1 MCWYALYVVVH
12 VHVYDCNQIQKGSYS
27 AAQLLSS
34 KLILHLTYSLQYYT
48 LKRRAWQDGS
58 NRVQL
63 LLDAVSTQ
71 YGGAV
76 DVRHFM
82 EAEMTPQTFRS
93 YMQVLH
99 TEGAREQGSYEVF
112 PDPNKSVKCQVGA
125 GIEQLE

>member
-1 MCWYALYVVVH
+1 MY
-12 VHVYDCNQIQKGSYS
+12 VHVYDCNEIQKGSYS
-27 AAQLLSS
+27 AAQQLSS
-34 KLILHLTYSLQYYT
+34 EPILHLTFSLQYYT

-82 EAEMTPQTFRS
+82 EAEMTSQTFRS

-99 TEGAREQGSYEVF
+99 TEGTREQGSHKVC
-112 PDPNKSVKCQVGA
+112 PDPNKSVKCQV
-125 GIEQLE
+125 